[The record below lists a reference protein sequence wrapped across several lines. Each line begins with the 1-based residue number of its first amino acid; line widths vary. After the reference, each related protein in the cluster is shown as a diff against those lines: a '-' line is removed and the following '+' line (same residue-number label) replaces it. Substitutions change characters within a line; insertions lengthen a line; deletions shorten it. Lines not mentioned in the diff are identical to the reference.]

1 MVKIVGVKQT
11 LIIANVDKTSL
22 THKTVLALLC
32 IFFDCSGRKNN
43 RGITAPA
50 ISLQLLPIVH

>member
-1 MVKIVGVKQT
+1 M
-11 LIIANVDKTSL
+11 IIANVDKTSL

-50 ISLQLLPIVH
+50 ICVTIVLPIVH